1 MREQIIEVNS
11 SPVYYQIAGSGKSV
25 LILHGWRSSSQA
37 WTLFQQKLA
46 GEKAKVI
53 IPDLPGFGKTP
64 LPSTEGWPLNYYS
77 RWVES
82 FTQELEKKGELSFPF
97 TLIGHSFGGRIAI
110 KLAARK
116 NHSLSSLILVD
127 AAGLAFQPNWRKKIM
142 AKIAKE
148 GEEFLT
154 AFHCSPNF
162 KENLK
167 ILIYR
172 LIRQKDYLKVSPE
185 MRKTF
190 QKIIG
195 EDLFSLLPKIDVP
208 TLIIWGAKDSLLPVD
223 QASLFNEKIPHSQ
236 LKIIT
241 EAAHS
246 PQLDTPE
253 KFLSLVIDFL
263 QRND

>member
-1 MREQIIEVNS
+1 MKRQIIKVNS
-11 SPVYYQIAGSGKSV
+11 SPVYYQIAGSGKPV

-37 WTLFQQKLA
+37 WTPFQQKLA
-46 GEKAKVI
+46 KEKAKVI
-53 IPDLPGFGKTP
+53 IPDLPGFGKTS
-64 LPSTEGWPLNYYS
+64 LPSAEGWPLNYYS
-77 RWVES
+77 QWVED
-82 FTQELEKKGELSFPF
+82 FTQALEKKGELSFPF

-116 NHSLSSLILVD
+116 NHPLSSLILVD
-127 AAGLAFQPNWRKKIM
+127 AAGLVFQPSRRKKII
-142 AKIAKE
+142 AKIVKE
-148 GEEFLT
+148 GENFLT

-190 QKIIG
+190 RKIIG
-195 EDLFSLLPKIDVP
+195 EDLFPLLPKIDVP
-208 TLIIWGAKDSLLPVD
+208 TLIIWGAKDSLLSVD
-223 QASLFNEKIPHSQ
+223 QASVFNERIPCSQ

-246 PQLDTPE
+246 PQLNAPKE
-253 KFLSLVIDFL
+253 FLSLIIDFL
-263 QRND
+263 QRNG